1 MSNCSFVINS
11 WESAAVQK
19 TYLGLLLSCV
29 FSASASACEVHAEF
43 IRESNSETLIAC
55 LEGSESD
62 EFLNGRNFELAT
74 VLHLAVETE
83 KNHLVLDA
91 IRRAAGEEGWQDLR
105 DRLDNDG
112 RTALHIAAETS
123 ETAETVR
130 WLLTWG
136 ADPNARYAVE
146 NRWNPLS
153 SDYGITPL
161 HLAAMRP
168 NSADVVSALMAGGA
182 DPSIARPIESK
193 AGKYYWPAFLV
204 ASRHAEGLRV
214 LTAFAAGG
222 GELSVVSNDDNNALH
237 VAAGW
242 DRPSSVIR
250 FLLEKGVDAN
260 ATNNE
265 GQTPLHL
272 AARHSS
278 KPETVA
284 SLLEA
289 MDDPCAADKKERT
302 ARELLKVNEAI
313 AGDHAL
319 DLRFHEICVEGN

>member
-1 MSNCSFVINS
+1 MR
-11 WESAAVQK
+11 Q
-19 TYLGLLLSCV
+19 TYLGLFLYCA
-29 FSASASACEVHAEF
+29 FSANASACVVDAEF

-55 LEGSESD
+55 LEGSEG
-62 EFLNGRNFELAT
+62 EGFLNERNFELAT

-83 KNHLVLDA
+83 KDRLVLDA
-91 IRRAAGEEGWQDLR
+91 IRRAASEGWPDLR

-112 RTALHIAAETS
+112 RTALHIATETG

-146 NRWNPLS
+146 NRWNIFS

-161 HLAAMRP
+161 HLAAMRA
-168 NSADVVSALMAGGA
+168 NSANVVSALLAGGA
-182 DPSIARPIESK
+182 DQSIARPIE
-193 AGKYYWPAFLV
+193 ANEGQDYWPALLV
-204 ASRHAEGLRV
+204 ASRHAEDLRV
-214 LTAFAAGG
+214 LTALAAGRAD
-222 GELSVVSNDDNNALH
+222 LKAVSNDDNNALH
-237 VAAGW
+237 VAAAW

-250 FLLEKGVDAN
+250 FLLEGGVDAN
-260 ATNNE
+260 ATNDE

-272 AARHSS
+272 AARYSS
-278 KPETVA
+278 NPETVA

-289 MDDPCAADKKERT
+289 TDDRCAADTKERT
-302 ARELLKVNEAI
+302 ARELLKVNEAL

-319 DLRFHEICVEGN
+319 ERRFHEICVEGN

>member
-1 MSNCSFVINS
+1 
-11 WESAAVQK
+11 
-19 TYLGLLLSCV
+19 
-29 FSASASACEVHAEF
+29 
-43 IRESNSETLIAC
+43 
-55 LEGSESD
+55 
-62 EFLNGRNFELAT
+62 
-74 VLHLAVETE
+74 LHLAVETE

-105 DRLDNDG
+105 DRLDNNG
-112 RTALHIAAETS
+112 RTALHIATETG

-146 NRWNPLS
+146 NRWNPFS

-182 DPSIARPIESK
+182 DPSIARPIDF
-193 AGKYYWPAFLV
+193 WPAFLV
-204 ASRHAEGLRV
+204 ASRHAENLQV

-260 ATNNE
+260 ATNTE

-272 AARHSS
+272 AARYSS

-284 SLLEA
+284 SLLET
-289 MDDPCAADKKERT
+289 MDDPCAPDDKERT
-302 ARELLKVNEAI
+302 ARELLKLNEAI

-319 DLRFHEICVEGN
+319 ELRFHPV